1 MVSMIWSILLLND
14 FIESRAKD
22 IVIKDHDQF
31 IDNKCALLS
40 EIKADNPL
48 DCLVKKNKIFS
59 IPSNVSL

>member
-40 EIKADNPL
+40 EIKADNPY
-48 DCLVKKNKIFS
+48 CLVKKNKIIS

>member
-1 MVSMIWSILLLND
+1 MD
-14 FIESRAKD
+14 T
-22 IVIKDHDQF
+22 VIKDHDQF